1 MRVFIFAI
9 LNGVLLY
16 LPFSR
21 YELWF
26 LILPA
31 LLMLLKTPNHKHY
44 FLAGFTFFFM
54 SLKCVNI
61 ASIQY
66 GGVNP
71 FLAYALFSVF
81 VLFLTLYQMNLPLM
95 LWKKLSAE
103 RLWTLPIFYSL
114 FEVIRSYLPY
124 GGFPWLL
131 VGEMSADMPI
141 IKYSLRFFTVYG
153 ESLLLWYIAYFLFK
167 RKALPLLSLLLFVF
181 LTGLYAKHKLLK
193 ELSSAVSI
201 KVALVQ
207 TAIPQED
214 KLSEKSFKKHT
225 KEMLSLVRSALK
237 EKPDLIVLPESAFPF
252 FFSDEFDKDRNEMF
266 ELSFQ
271 APLLVGLIDI
281 REGVKPYNS
290 AYLIKDGQLVG
301 YYDKIRLLPIG
312 EYVPFPFAFLKDV
325 FSAIGGIDYTPGEI
339 WKPLTYK
346 DIRVATPICFEVA
359 YWDLVKKLS
368 KEANLIAVITN
379 DGWFNNSD
387 CTHQHF
393 TWARVRALENAK
405 FVLWINNSGDTAVID
420 PSGKVLKK
428 LPYMKKGILIYEVK
442 LLD

>member
-1 MRVFIFAI
+1 MRAFILAI
-9 LNGVLLY
+9 INGVLLY

-26 LILPA
+26 FIFPA
-31 LLMLLKTPNHKHY
+31 LLMLLANPNHRHY
-44 FLAGFTFFFM
+44 FLTGFTFFFI

-66 GGVNP
+66 GGINP
-71 FLAYALFSVF
+71 FLAYALFSIF

-95 LWKKLSAE
+95 LWQKLSN
-103 RLWTLPIFYSL
+103 RLWTLPLFYSL

-124 GGFPWLL
+124 GGFPWLI
-131 VGEMSADMPI
+131 VGETSIYIPI
-141 IKYSLRFFTVYG
+141 VKYSLRFFTVYG
-153 ESLLLWYIAYFLFK
+153 ESILMWYVAYFLYK
-167 RKALPLLSLLLFVF
+167 KKVVPLLSLLMLVF
-181 LTGLYAKHKLLK
+181 LTGLYAKHTLLK

-207 TAIPQED
+207 TAIPQKD
-214 KLSEKSFKKHT
+214 KLTEKEFRKHT
-225 KEMLSLVRSALK
+225 EETLSLVRSALK
-237 EKPDLIVLPESAFPF
+237 EKLDLVVLPESAFPF
-252 FFSDEFDKDRNEMF
+252 FFSDEFDKDRNELF

-271 APLLVGLIDI
+271 APVLVGLIDV
-281 REGVKPYNS
+281 REGLKPYNS

-312 EYVPFPFAFLKDV
+312 EYVPFPFGFLKDV
-325 FSAIGGIDYTPGEI
+325 FSAIAGIDYTPGRT
-339 WKPLTYK
+339 WKPITYK
-346 DIRVATPICFEVA
+346 NMKLATPICFEVA

-368 KEANLIAVITN
+368 KEANLIVVLTN

-393 TWARVRALENAK
+393 TWAKVRALENAK
-405 FVLWINNSGDTAVID
+405 FVLWVNNSGDTAVID
-420 PSGKVLKK
+420 PSGDVLKR
-428 LPYMKKGILIYEVK
+428 LPYMEKSILVYSVK
-442 LLD
+442 LVGP

>member
-167 RKALPLLSLLLFVF
+167 RKALPLLSLLPVSYTH
-181 LTGLYAKHKLLK
+181 LT
-193 ELSSAVSI
+193 
-201 KVALVQ
+201 
-207 TAIPQED
+207 
-214 KLSEKSFKKHT
+214 
-225 KEMLSLVRSALK
+225 
-237 EKPDLIVLPESAFPF
+237 LPTT
-252 FFSDEFDKDRNEMF
+252 
-266 ELSFQ
+266 
-271 APLLVGLIDI
+271 
-281 REGVKPYNS
+281 PY
-290 AYLIKDGQLVG
+290 V
-301 YYDKIRLLPIG
+301 
-312 EYVPFPFAFLKDV
+312 
-325 FSAIGGIDYTPGEI
+325 
-339 WKPLTYK
+339 
-346 DIRVATPICFEVA
+346 
-359 YWDLVKKLS
+359 
-368 KEANLIAVITN
+368 
-379 DGWFNNSD
+379 
-387 CTHQHF
+387 
-393 TWARVRALENAK
+393 
-405 FVLWINNSGDTAVID
+405 
-420 PSGKVLKK
+420 
-428 LPYMKKGILIYEVK
+428 
-442 LLD
+442 